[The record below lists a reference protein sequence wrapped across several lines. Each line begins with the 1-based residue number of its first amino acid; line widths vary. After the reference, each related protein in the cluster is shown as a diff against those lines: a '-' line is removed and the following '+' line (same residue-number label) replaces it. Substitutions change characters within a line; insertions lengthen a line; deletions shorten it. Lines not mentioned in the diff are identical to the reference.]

1 MTTSGVREFKARISE
16 ILRDLE
22 HGEEVTITRRGKPCG
37 KLTPLQRPA
46 EEKPSLWTLRGSVSY
61 LPDASYEDFL
71 EIKTLWES
79 GEARRSGP

>member
-1 MTTSGVREFKARISE
+1 MTTYGVREFKARISE

-37 KLTPLQRPA
+37 KLAPLRRSTEQ
-46 EEKPSLWTLRGSVSY
+46 KPSLRTLRGSASY

-71 EIKTLWES
+71 DIES
-79 GEARRSGP
+79 PGVETIW